1 MDSAFA
7 LILGS
12 LAMSALSAYSCWRD
26 VSRGRCG
33 WGFALRAAFF
43 CTVLAPQTLLF
54 ACLPAM
60 DLHAPG
66 MYAFVARALSCDTA
80 THLRLM
86 LLTALCW
93 AGLEMSYRC
102 LMPRAPWSLRPAD
115 PTDPRAI
122 RAERVV
128 LGACWVLAIAST
140 AVLVV
145 HTGASS
151 LGELAGSIAVGMR
164 LNWNAADRGFIPGLA
179 FAILGAM
186 QAQAAFGLFAGSPPR
201 IIQSL
206 IAAGIALPAL
216 AATGSRR
223 AFLVP
228 IVVTLLTAV
237 SLRRGRSVA
246 ALVILFA
253 LLLSIVIPFGRSA
266 MRLMAHQDDAIRT
279 EVRSESLAQQCGYVA
294 IELSISQL
302 ESLST
307 MQRYDGP
314 ALLGFDHAMAISRIF
329 VKESL
334 FGVQLPRVTRQM
346 TEMHTGDANQ
356 NDVPAGFVGAAWV
369 DAGWLGFLALPV
381 LLGSTAACLDRWAVT
396 RRWTAGGR
404 YCCFATGYLL
414 FFQTMNTGT
423 LDYALG
429 PLSILVGGLCAFA
442 MSRQPRARQV
452 AFVTLAREHASG
464 NNTKLRM
471 GTPDERVPVR

>member
-1 MDSAFA
+1 MNHVLL
-7 LILGS
+7 LILS

-33 WGFALRAAFF
+33 LGFALRAAFF

-246 ALVILFA
+246 ALVILLA

-266 MRLMAHQDDAIRT
+266 LRLMAHQGDAIRT